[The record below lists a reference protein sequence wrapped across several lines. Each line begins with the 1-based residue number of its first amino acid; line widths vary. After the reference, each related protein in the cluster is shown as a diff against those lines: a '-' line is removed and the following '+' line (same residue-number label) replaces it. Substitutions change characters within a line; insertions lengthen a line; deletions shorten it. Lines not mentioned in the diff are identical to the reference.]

1 MSVVLVT
8 GAAGFIGYH
17 TTQALLNRGYE
28 VLGIDNLDPYYDVRL
43 KRDRLKQLEG
53 QKGFTFHLVDLCDP
67 LALEMLRTEHTIS
80 HIIHLAAQAGVR
92 HSLSHPLKYAQV
104 NVVGHLNIL
113 ELARHA
119 GVAHLIYASSSS
131 VYGGNTKLPFSIED
145 PVDQPISLYAAT
157 KRSAELM
164 SYTYSHLFGI
174 PSTGLRFFTVYGPWG
189 RPDMAAFLFTKGI
202 DEGEEIPVFN
212 HGQMRRNFTYIEDIV
227 QGVIA
232 ALDNTAFSQEVPHR
246 LYNLGNDRAEDL
258 MTFVETLEEMVG
270 KKAKIR
276 WEPLQPGDV
285 PETIADITLS
295 RQELGFSPQTS
306 IRSGLASYVNWY
318 KEYYGKRNAVR

>member
-17 TTQALLNRGYE
+17 TTQALLKKGYK

-53 QKGFTFHLVDLCDP
+53 QQGFTFHLVDICDP
-67 LALEMLRTEHTIS
+67 QAVNMMRTEYTIS
-80 HIIHLAAQAGVR
+80 HIVHLAAQAGVR

-113 ELARHA
+113 ELARQA
-119 GVAHLIYASSSS
+119 GVEHLIYASSSS
-131 VYGGNTKLPFSIED
+131 VYGGNTKLPFSVED

-157 KRSAELM
+157 KRSTELM

-202 DEGEEIPVFN
+202 DEEQEIQVFN
-212 HGQMRRNFTYIEDIV
+212 HGQMKRNFTYIDDIV
-227 QGVIA
+227 QGVVA
-232 ALDNTAFSQEVPHR
+232 SLENTIFSQEVPHR
-246 LYNLGNDRAEDL
+246 LYNLGNDRAEEL
-258 MTFVETLEEMVG
+258 MTFIKILEDVLG
-270 KKAKIR
+270 KKAKMR

-285 PETIADITLS
+285 PDTIADITLS

-306 IRSGLASYVNWY
+306 IHSGLASYVNWY
-318 KEYYGKRNAVR
+318 KEYYEKRVADR